1 MLEKKI
7 LIVDNEPMTR
17 WMLGQTLREWSYV
30 PFDAANFTSAVRL
43 FDNERPTLTI
53 LDINMPDN
61 AGLEFLRT
69 IKLRHPN
76 SKVLITTPNALDEN
90 AVAGLHSGA
99 CGFVTKPI
107 DLENLHSL
115 LIKCFAAEIVNPE
128 PMPESLTAE
137 YNFRGIIGK
146 SEQMKELISL
156 ARKVALSDVSSVL
169 LQGESGTGKDMIAK
183 AIHYSSARAAKPFV
197 AINCAAIPA
206 NLIESELFGHE
217 KGSFTDAKNL
227 KQGLFEQA
235 RGGTIFLDE
244 IGELE
249 FGLQAKLLRVLEEGN
264 FKRVGGLKDLPLNAC
279 VIAASNRNLREESD
293 AGKFRHD
300 LYFRLSVIEITV
312 PPLRMRGDDVLL
324 LAAHF
329 IRTLDRRSQF
339 LSMPRQLAPE
349 TVKAFRQYY
358 WGGNVRELRNVIE
371 RALILEDEERITLKY
386 LPPELKSFHS
396 NGHSNGHSIIKEQ
409 FNIQLPPDGISL
421 EAVEDSLIEQ
431 AMRRSNGN
439 ITRACE
445 LLNISRDQLRYR
457 LKKKRSE
464 ELH

>member
-1 MLEKKI
+1 MILEKKI

-30 PFDAANFTSAVRL
+30 PFDASNLTSAVRL

-53 LDINMPDN
+53 LDINLPNDM
-61 AGLEFLRT
+61 GLEFLRT

-76 SKVLITTPNALDEN
+76 SKVLITSSDALDEN
-90 AVAGLHSGA
+90 AVAGLQAGA
-99 CGFVTKPI
+99 CGFINKPI
-107 DLENLHSL
+107 DLGSLQNLLS
-115 LIKCFAAEIVNPE
+115 KCFDSEEAS
-128 PMPESLTAE
+128 PESPSVELTANF
-137 YNFRGIIGK
+137 NFRGIIGE
-146 SEQMKELISL
+146 SEQMKDLISL
-156 ARKVALSDVSSVL
+156 ARKVAHSDVSSVL

-183 AIHYSSARAAKPFV
+183 AVHYSSARAAKPFV
-197 AINCAAIPA
+197 AINCAAIPS

-217 KGSFTDAKNL
+217 KGSFTDAKTL

-249 FGLQAKLLRVLEEGN
+249 FGLQAKLLRVLEEN
-264 FKRVGGLKDLPLNAC
+264 TFRRVGGLRDLPLNAC

-293 AGKFRHD
+293 SGKFRHD

-324 LAAHF
+324 LARHF
-329 IRTLDRRSQF
+329 IRTLDRRNQF
-339 LSMPRQLAPE
+339 QSMPRQLAPE
-349 TVKAFRQYY
+349 TVEAFRQYH

-386 LPPELKSFHS
+386 LPPELRNFHS
-396 NGHSNGHSIIKEQ
+396 NGHSVTRDEFH
-409 FNIQLPPDGISL
+409 IQLPSEGISL

-431 AMRRSNGN
+431 AMQRSHGN

-464 ELH
+464 ESN